1 MDIKL
6 KGGINRNKFGWHGI
20 SFTKPMEWEL
30 GEVEGNAKRGYLRL
44 DNHVLTRMELRWQK
58 HTSKVPLEKIQNKHL
73 ANLRKKARKNKVNF
87 RVTNERDY
95 RNNAISG
102 KYFIWETDPNLKGV
116 NLIAQSRKSSTFFS
130 ACVLGK
136 NEENIEQKADMIF
149 ASMRDHTGDD
159 KIFWSVFDFG
169 FTTPAELKLNSHRF
183 LSGHLK
189 LDFSRAEDSFIFQ
202 RLSIANILLK
212 GKSLT
217 QLAGEFYRKQFKNV
231 DLEVSY
237 PREGYSEEGI
247 YTIGREH
254 GRVRFLKKRFFKSL
268 FWECRE
274 TNHIYGVTELTKR
287 KEASCL
293 DKLASGVKSS

>member
-1 MDIKL
+1 MKNND
-6 KGGINRNKFGWHGI
+6 RNKFGWQGI
-20 SFTKPMEWEL
+20 SFLKPAEWEL
-30 GEVEGNAKRGYLRL
+30 GEVEGDARRGYLRL
-44 DNHVLTRMELRWQK
+44 DNHVLSRMELRWQK
-58 HTSKVPLEKIQNKHL
+58 HTSKAPLEKILNKHL

-87 RVTNERDY
+87 KVTNERDY

-102 KYFIWETDPNLKGV
+102 KYFVWEADFKGV
-116 NLIAQSRKSSTFFS
+116 NLIAQCRKSSTFFS

-136 NEENIEQKADMIF
+136 NEENIEEKAHMIF
-149 ASMRDHTGDD
+149 ASLRDHTGDD
-159 KIFWSVFDFG
+159 KIFWSVFDFS
-169 FTTPAELKLNSHRF
+169 FTTPAELKLTSHSF

-212 GKSLT
+212 EKSLT

-237 PREGYSEEGI
+237 PREGDSEEGI
-247 YTIGREH
+247 YTVGREH

-274 TNHIYGVTELTKR
+274 TNRIYGVTELTKR

-293 DKLASGVKSS
+293 DKLASGVKSN

>member
-6 KGGINRNKFGWHGI
+6 KDSVNWNKFGWHGI

-30 GEVEGNAKRGYLRL
+30 GEVEGNARRGYLRL
-44 DNHVLTRMELRWQK
+44 DNHILTRMELRWQR
-58 HTSKVPLEKIQNKHL
+58 HTSKAPLEKIQNKHL
-73 ANLRKKARKNKVNF
+73 ANLRKKAGKNKVNF
-87 RVTNERDY
+87 RITNERDY
-95 RNNAISG
+95 RNNAING
-102 KYFIWETDPNLKGV
+102 KYFVWESNFKGV
-116 NLIAQSRKSSTFFS
+116 NLIAQCRKSSTFFS
-130 ACVLGK
+130 VCVLGK
-136 NEENIEQKADMIF
+136 KEENIEQKAGMIF
-149 ASMRDHTGDD
+149 ASLRDHTDDD
-159 KIFWSVFDFG
+159 KIFWSVFDFS
-169 FTTPAELKLNSHRF
+169 FTTPAELKLSGHRF

-189 LDFSRAEDSFIFQ
+189 LDFSRAEDNFIFQ
-202 RLSIANILLK
+202 RLSVANILLK
-212 GKSLT
+212 EKSLT

-237 PREGYSEEGI
+237 PREGDSDERI

-274 TNHIYGVTELTKR
+274 TNHIYGVTELIKR